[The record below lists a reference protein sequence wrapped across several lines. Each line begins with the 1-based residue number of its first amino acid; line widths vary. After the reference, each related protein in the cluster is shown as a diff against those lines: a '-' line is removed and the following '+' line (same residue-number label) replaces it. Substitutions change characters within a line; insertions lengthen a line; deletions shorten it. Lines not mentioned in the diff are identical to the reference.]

1 MVPPLLYPVARADRA
16 QEIAMKR
23 TSSLHLVTPV
33 FTTAPPRWRLAR
45 PTSWRRWRPFAFL
58 PVVAVTVALL
68 GAALLRTAVPT
79 TVASAPA
86 TAPTLHTVSQPMLI
100 EVTIPAR

>member
-1 MVPPLLYPVARADRA
+1 
-16 QEIAMKR
+16 MKR

-33 FTTAPPRWRLAR
+33 FTTAPPPWRRAR
-45 PTSWRRWRPFAFL
+45 PTSWRRFVPFALL
-58 PVVAVTVALL
+58 PVVAVTIALL
-68 GAALLRTAVPT
+68 GAALLRTTVPT

-86 TAPTLHTVSQPMLI
+86 TAPTVHTVSQPLLI